1 MYFSKLYY
9 YFYILAYLNCVV
21 LMTHA
26 GYFFYND
33 NNNNYYNSGNN
44 SSSSSSNNKINN
56 SRNSSNNGNG
66 SSSGLSSYPSVSYYF
81 PSISDFDGGNFS
93 TITFSSAAEFAGET
107 WRGWTKTLEAQKK
120 SIWAYLT
127 SIPQFSR
134 SWYDNVRRG
143 SIESIGYN

>member
-1 MYFSKLYY
+1 MHFSKLYY

-33 NNNNYYNSGNN
+33 NNNNDYNSGNN
-44 SSSSSSNNKINN
+44 NSSSSNNKNNN

>member
-33 NNNNYYNSGNN
+33 NNNNDYNSGNN
-44 SSSSSSNNKINN
+44 NSSSSNNKNNN